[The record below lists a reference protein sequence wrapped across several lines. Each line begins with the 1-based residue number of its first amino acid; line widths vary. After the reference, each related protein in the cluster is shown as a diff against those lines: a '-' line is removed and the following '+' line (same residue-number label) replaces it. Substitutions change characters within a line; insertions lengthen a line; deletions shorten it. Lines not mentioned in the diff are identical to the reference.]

1 LHCDFASLG
10 DRIPEHAPEGLR
22 GILLDL
28 GVSYMQIDRAERGFS
43 YLREGPLDM
52 RMNATDRES
61 ATDLIQ
67 RSDRDSLRRLLREMG
82 EVKRPGRIAGSIL
95 SARDAGELESTGD
108 LRRAVERVIGT
119 RDSLGELS
127 RVFQALRI
135 AVNGELAALE
145 RVLADLPELLGPGGV
160 AAVISY
166 HSLEDRRVK
175 RSFAAE
181 CRGCVCPPELPVC
194 ACGREARYESL
205 TSRALFADEEEIGE
219 NPRARSARLRAV
231 RRIPTC

>member
-1 LHCDFASLG
+1 
-10 DRIPEHAPEGLR
+10 
-22 GILLDL
+22 
-28 GVSYMQIDRAERGFS
+28 MQIDRAERGFS

-52 RMNATDRES
+52 RMNGADRES
-61 ATDLIQ
+61 AADLIG
-67 RSDRDSLRRLLREMG
+67 RSDRDSLRLLLREMG

-95 SARDAGELESTGD
+95 SAREAGELETTAD

-135 AVNGELAALE
+135 AVNGELAALD
-145 RVLADLPELLGPGGV
+145 RVLADLPDLLAPGGV

-194 ACGREARYESL
+194 ACGREARYEAI
-205 TSRALFADEEEIGE
+205 TTRAIQAGGEEIEE

-231 RRIPTC
+231 RRTPSC